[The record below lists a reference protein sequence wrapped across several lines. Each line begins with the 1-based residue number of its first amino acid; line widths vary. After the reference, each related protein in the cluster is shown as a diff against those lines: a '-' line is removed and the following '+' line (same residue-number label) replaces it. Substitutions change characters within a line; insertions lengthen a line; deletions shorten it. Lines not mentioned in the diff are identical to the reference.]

1 MIGSSCCVTMLHR
14 AVYLPST
21 VLLHT
26 RTLSLAIFTGDSWRR
41 ITVAVECGVCVCV
54 SSTGCVREGL
64 HAFNMKP
71 LPPSSHLLTPCRV
84 Q

>member
-26 RTLSLAIFTGDSWRR
+26 RTLSLAIFVCDSWWR
-41 ITVAVECGVCVCV
+41 ITVAVEWCACVCFFHGV
-54 SSTGCVREGL
+54 FS
-64 HAFNMKP
+64 
-71 LPPSSHLLTPCRV
+71 
-84 Q
+84 